1 VFQPQNVGVTREPP
15 TAAGERPARAV
26 ALVSGGLD
34 SAVAAACLVAEGA
47 QIDTLAVEYGQR
59 CQAELEA
66 ARAVSLHLGARSHRV
81 VAVDLRTIGGSAL
94 TDDVDVPKDR
104 TDAEIGVG
112 VPVTYVPAR
121 NTILLSLALGLA
133 EVVGADQL
141 VIGANA
147 LDYSGYPDCRGP
159 FLDAF
164 GRLANEATAA
174 GTEGRS
180 HFRVRAPLLE
190 LSKAEIVERGT
201 ELGVPFEITMS
212 CYDPV
217 EQNGEWLH
225 CGRCDSCVLR
235 RRGFEAT
242 AISDPTRYAIG
253 TG

>member
-1 VFQPQNVGVTREPP
+1 
-15 TAAGERPARAV
+15 V

-47 QIDTLAVEYGQR
+47 SLDTLAVDYGQR
-59 CQAELEA
+59 CRIELDA
-66 ARAVSLHLGARSHRV
+66 ARAVSEFLGARSHRV
-81 VAVDLRTIGGSAL
+81 VSVDLRTIGGSAL

-104 TDAEIGVG
+104 SDHEIGVG

-190 LSKAEIVERGT
+190 LSKAQIVRRGT
-201 ELGVPFEITMS
+201 ELGVPLAITMS
-212 CYDPV
+212 CYDPAP
-217 EQNGEWLH
+217 QDGAWLH
-225 CGRCDSCVLR
+225 CGRCDSCALR
-235 RRGFEAT
+235 SGGFA
-242 AISDPTRYAIG
+242 AAGIADPTLYHVDPRS
-253 TG
+253 